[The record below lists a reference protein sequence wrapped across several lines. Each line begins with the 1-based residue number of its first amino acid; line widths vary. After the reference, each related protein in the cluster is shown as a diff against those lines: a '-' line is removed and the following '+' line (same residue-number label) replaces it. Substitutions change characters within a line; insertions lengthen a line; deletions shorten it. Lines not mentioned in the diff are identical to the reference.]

1 MYRQVHDM
9 LRRGLCQMPTQ
20 AQPRAANPMS
30 ARSRL
35 IKWRASAASVPA
47 NMLQSR
53 TLCHTEDDVR
63 LHRRVPTVAFLFLL
77 IPGTSTLAQTIRL
90 HVDLTDAPRNIY
102 HAHLTVPVKPGEL
115 TLVFPKWIPGN
126 HRPSGPIAAL
136 TGIRMEA
143 AGQPLSWQRDP
154 IDMYAFHV
162 MVPAGAPE
170 IQISLDTITSDDN
183 AGSGGPAASS
193 NILDLNWNA
202 VVLYPQG
209 ARSDAAQFAPSI
221 TLPAGWK
228 FGTALS
234 VANTAGD
241 RVEFAPVSLT
251 TLVDSPLIAGV
262 HYRRIELTKP
272 GETPVHVMDLVADN
286 EGDLAMKPDD
296 LAAYQKLVAETGA
309 LFGARHYRQYHF
321 LYTLSEQVGEHG
333 LEHHESNDSVA
344 NERTLLDPNLRMI
357 FAALLPHEFVHSW
370 NGKYRRPAGLATP
383 NYQEPMI
390 GDLLWVYEGLTEY
403 LGTLLAERSGLWTPE
418 QYREALAATAA
429 NLDHRPGRTW
439 RPLEDT
445 ARSVQILRRISTPQ
459 WSSWRRGL
467 DYYPEGE
474 LIWLEVDATIR
485 QQTHGQRSL
494 NDFCRQFHGG
504 ESGPPK
510 VVPYTFDDVVHGL
523 NQVAPYDW
531 AALLQQ
537 RVNSTSTHAPLRG
550 IELGG
555 WKLVYND
562 KPNSLIEAIEKLLK
576 FSGFSDS
583 LGFTVEED
591 GKLDD
596 VIVGSPAYQ
605 AGIGPGMKLV
615 AVNGRKWSSQV
626 LHDALHA
633 AQGTNLPVDLLVEN
647 AQFFKTYSIPYHEGD
662 KNPHL
667 EPVSGQPDVLG
678 DILRPLTH

>member
-1 MYRQVHDM
+1 M
-9 LRRGLCQMPTQ
+9 
-20 AQPRAANPMS
+20 
-30 ARSRL
+30 
-35 IKWRASAASVPA
+35 
-47 NMLQSR
+47 
-53 TLCHTEDDVR
+53 R
-63 LHRRVPTVAFLFLL
+63 LHCSVRSVTFLFLL
-77 IPGTSTLAQTIRL
+77 LASAVSNLAAQAIRL
-90 HVDLTDAPRNIY
+90 HIDLTDAPRNIY
-102 HAHLTVPVKPGEL
+102 HARLTVPVKPGEM

-126 HRPSGPIAAL
+126 HRPSGPIAGL

-143 AGQPLSWQRDP
+143 AGLALSWQRDP
-154 IDMYAFHV
+154 IDTYAFHIT
-162 MVPAGAPE
+162 VPAGVGE
-170 IQISLDTITSDDN
+170 IQISLDAITSNDS
-183 AGSGGPAASS
+183 AGGGGPAASS

-209 ARSDAAQFAPSI
+209 AKSDAVEFAPSV
-221 TLPAGWK
+221 TLPPGWK
-228 FGTALS
+228 FGTALNVS
-234 VANTAGD
+234 STAGD
-241 RVEFAPVSLT
+241 LVEFAPVSLT

-272 GETPVHVMDLVADN
+272 GEMPVHVMDIVADS
-286 EGDLAMKPDD
+286 EGDLAMKPEDV
-296 LAAYQKLVAETGA
+296 AAYQKLVAETGA

-321 LYTLSEQVGEHG
+321 LYTLSEQVGNHG

-344 NERTLLDPNLRMI
+344 NERTLLDPDLRLI
-357 FAALLPHEFVHSW
+357 FADLLPHEFVHSW

-390 GDLLWVYEGLTEY
+390 GDLLWVYEGLTNY
-403 LGTLLAERSGLWTPE
+403 LGNLLAARTGLRTPE

-429 NLDHRPGRTW
+429 NMDHRPGRTW
-439 RPLEDT
+439 RSVEDT
-445 ARSVQILRRISTPQ
+445 TRSVQALRLLGPQ
-459 WSSWRRGL
+459 WSSWRRSL

-474 LIWLEVDATIR
+474 LIWLEVDAIIR

-510 VVPYTFDDVVHGL
+510 VVPYTFDDVVRGL

-531 AALLQQ
+531 AALLKQ
-537 RVNSTSTHAPLRG
+537 RVNSTSDHAPLRG

-562 KPNSLIEAIEKLLK
+562 KPNSLIEVIEKLLK
-576 FSGFSDS
+576 FSDFSDS

-591 GKLDD
+591 GKLGD

-605 AGIGPGMKLV
+605 AGIGPGMKLI
-615 AVNGRKWSSQV
+615 AVNGRKWSSHV
-626 LHDALHA
+626 LYDALHDA
-633 AQGTNLPVDLLVEN
+633 QGTDIPIDLLVEN

-667 EPVSGQPDVLG
+667 EPVSGQPD
-678 DILRPLTH
+678 ILSEILKPLTH